1 MLHSLIIIHTLL
13 SMQEDD
19 DDATLLNLHAVLA
32 GSADSDAL
40 GLLLLKKGDA
50 PYPQPGR
57 VHMSWSVLEALGRE
71 DSLYRFR

>member
-50 PYPQPGR
+50 LHPGG
-57 VHMSWSVLEALGRE
+57 VHMSQSVLEALGRE
-71 DSLYRFR
+71 DSLYRFQ